1 MTMENKPV
9 ILIGAGL
16 AGSLLAIYLA
26 RRGYR
31 VDVYERRPD
40 MRQTQISAGRSINLA
55 LSVRGI
61 HALHEVG
68 MDDAMLSISIP
79 MKGRMVHPLFG
90 EVNFQPYSRNPA
102 EHINSISRGE
112 LNARL
117 MNGAEATRSVRF
129 FFNQRCTGMNLES
142 GDVYLKD
149 ENTGEETIAVGQT
162 VIATDGSASAI
173 RMEMLRSR
181 WFNFSQHYE
190 EHGYKELTLPPADGG
205 GFRIDKNALHI
216 WPRGTYMLI
225 ALPNLDGSFT
235 VTLFYPMRG
244 EHSFESMDTPEKV
257 WSFFEKQFPDVL
269 PHMPTLLD
277 DYFNNPVGSLLTVK
291 CWPWF
296 VSDKACLLGD
306 AAHAIVPFF
315 GQGMNCAFEDCSVL
329 DECIDRHG
337 GNWEAVFVDYAA
349 RRKANADAIAD
360 LARENFIEMRDRV
373 ADARYLLKKK
383 IEKQLADK
391 FPDRFVP
398 KYEMVSF
405 HRIPYAD
412 AMERGRIQETILDEL
427 AGPLEDAGEPDW
439 QKAQSLIHSLLPLF
453 HDPS

>member
-1 MTMENKPV
+1 METKPV

-31 VDVYERRPD
+31 VEVYERRPD
-40 MRQTQISAGRSINLA
+40 MRETQIAAGRSINLA
-55 LSVRGI
+55 LSVRGL
-61 HALHEVG
+61 HALQEVG

-79 MKGRMVHPLFG
+79 MKGRMVHPLSG
-90 EVNFQPYSRNPA
+90 DVNFQPYSRNPH

-112 LNARL
+112 LNVQL
-117 MNGAEATRSVRF
+117 MNRAEATRGVRF
-129 FFNQRCTGMNLES
+129 FFNHRCTGMDLIT
-142 GDVYLKD
+142 GDVYLRN
-149 ENTGEETIAVGQT
+149 EVTGEDIIAVGQT
-162 VIATDGSASAI
+162 VIGTDGSASAI
-173 RMEMLRSR
+173 RMEMLRSGR
-181 WFNFSQHYE
+181 FNFSQQYE
-190 EHGYKELTLPPADGG
+190 EHGYKELTIPPADGG

-244 EHSFESMDTPEKV
+244 DHSFESMDTPEKV
-257 WSFFEKQFPDVL
+257 WSFFESQFPDAL

-277 DYFNNPVGSLLTVK
+277 DYFTNPVGSLLTVK

-296 VSDKACLLGD
+296 MEDRACLLGD

-329 DECIDRHG
+329 DDCIGRQEGD
-337 GNWEAVFVDYAA
+337 WKSIFADYAV

-360 LARENFIEMRDRV
+360 LALENFIEMRDRV
-373 ADARYLLKKK
+373 ADERYLLKKK
-383 IEKQLADK
+383 IEKQLADR

-405 HRIPYAD
+405 HRIPYAE
-412 AMERGRIQETILDEL
+412 AMDRGRIQESILDEL
-427 AGPLEDAGEPDW
+427 ADHLHTGEPDW
-439 QKAQSLIHSLLPLF
+439 KKAESLIQSQLSLF
-453 HDPS
+453 HEPS

>member
-1 MTMENKPV
+1 MEKKSV

-40 MRQTQISAGRSINLA
+40 MRETQIAAGRSINLA
-55 LSVRGI
+55 LSVRGL
-61 HALHEVG
+61 HALQEVG

-79 MKGRMVHPLFG
+79 MKGRMVHPLSG
-90 EVNFQPYSRNPA
+90 DVNFQPYSRNPN

-112 LNARL
+112 LNIQL
-117 MNGAEATRSVRF
+117 MNRAEATRGVRF
-129 FFNQRCTGMNLES
+129 FFNHRCTGMDLIS
-142 GDVYLKD
+142 GDVYLRN
-149 ENTGEETIAVGQT
+149 EITGEDIIAVGQT
-162 VIATDGSASAI
+162 VIGTDGSASAI
-173 RMEMLRSR
+173 RMEMLRSGR
-181 WFNFSQHYE
+181 FNFSQQYE
-190 EHGYKELTLPPADGG
+190 EHGYKELTIPPADGG
-205 GFRIDKNALHI
+205 GFRIEKNALHI

-244 EHSFESMDTPEKV
+244 EPSFESMDTPEKV
-257 WSFFEKQFPDVL
+257 WSFFESRFPDAL
-269 PHMPTLLD
+269 QRMPTLLD
-277 DYFNNPVGSLLTVK
+277 DYFTNPVGSLLTVK

-296 VSDKACLLGD
+296 MGDKACLLGD

-329 DECIDRHG
+329 DDCIGRHEG
-337 GNWEAVFVDYAA
+337 DWKSVFADYTE

-360 LARENFIEMRDRV
+360 LALENFIEMRDLV
-373 ADARYLLKKK
+373 ADGRYLLKKK
-383 IEKQLADK
+383 IEKQLADR
-391 FPDRFVP
+391 FPERFVP

-405 HRIPYAD
+405 HRIPYAE
-412 AMERGRIQETILDEL
+412 AMQRGRIQESILDEL
-427 AGPLEDAGEPDW
+427 ADHTDAGREPDW
-439 QKAQSLIHSLLPLF
+439 KKAESLIQSQLSLF
-453 HDPS
+453 HEPS

>member
-1 MTMENKPV
+1 MEKKPV

-40 MRQTQISAGRSINLA
+40 MRETQIAAGRSINLA
-55 LSVRGI
+55 LSVRGL
-61 HALHEVG
+61 HALQEVG

-79 MKGRMVHPLFG
+79 MKGRMVHPLSG
-90 EVNFQPYSRNPA
+90 DVNFQPYSRNPH

-112 LNARL
+112 LNIQL
-117 MNGAEATRSVRF
+117 MNRAEATRGVRF
-129 FFNQRCTGMNLES
+129 FFNHRCTGMDLIS
-142 GDVYLKD
+142 GDVYLRN
-149 ENTGEETIAVGQT
+149 EITGEDIIAVGEA
-162 VIATDGSASAI
+162 VIGTDGSASAI
-173 RMEMLRSR
+173 RMEMLRSGR
-181 WFNFSQHYE
+181 FNFFQQYE
-190 EHGYKELTLPPADGG
+190 EHGYKELTIPPADDG
-205 GFRIDKNALHI
+205 GFRIEKNALHI

-244 EHSFESMDTPEKV
+244 DPSFESMDTPEKV
-257 WSFFEKQFPDVL
+257 WSFFETQFPDAL
-269 PHMPTLLD
+269 QHMPTLLE
-277 DYFNNPVGSLLTVK
+277 DYFTNPVGSLLTVK

-296 VSDKACLLGD
+296 MGDKACLLGD

-329 DECIDRHG
+329 DDCIGRHE
-337 GNWEAVFVDYAA
+337 GNWKSIFADYTE

-360 LARENFIEMRDRV
+360 LALENFIEMRDQV
-373 ADARYLLKKK
+373 ADGRYLLKKK
-383 IEKQLADK
+383 IEKQLADR
-391 FPDRFVP
+391 FPERFVP

-405 HRIPYAD
+405 HRIPYAE
-412 AMERGRIQETILDEL
+412 AMQRGRIQESILDQL
-427 AGPLEDAGEPDW
+427 ADHADTGREPDW
-439 QKAQSLIHSLLPLF
+439 KKAESLIQSQLSLF
-453 HDPS
+453 HEPS